1 MACLPLPILSD
12 MSYEMFIG
20 LRYLRAKRKQTFVSL
35 ITLISIAGVMVG
47 VTALIVVIAVMNG
60 FKEDLRDKILGV
72 TSHVVISRFDG
83 NISKYQ
89 EVRAKVEEVSGVNA
103 ATPFIY
109 TQVMISSRKA
119 MSGAVLRG
127 IEPKT
132 ASKVINLP
140 KNLRAGS
147 LEELEAENKPEGMR
161 STPGIILGNELA
173 RNIGASRG
181 EPVTVISPL
190 GRLTPLGRVPRSQ
203 TFRVAGI
210 FDSGMYEYDSTI
222 AYVSLWAA
230 QRFLGIG
237 DRVTGIEV
245 RVDEIYEADRVA
257 KAIGKALDGYPYWSR
272 DWMRMN
278 KNLFS
283 ALKLEKIVMF
293 IILTLIILVAAF
305 NIVGT
310 LIMVVIEKTRD
321 IAILKSMGATRRSIM
336 KIFMIEGAVI
346 GLVGTLLGL
355 LGGYTLCKLLA
366 TYKFIELP
374 SDVYYISTLPVQ
386 MNPLDVALIALAAIV
401 ITLAASVYPAWQ
413 ASRFDPAEAIRYE

>member
-1 MACLPLPILSD
+1 
-12 MSYEMFIG
+12 MSYELFIG
-20 LRYLRAKRKQTFVSL
+20 LRYLKAKRKQTFVSL

-119 MSGAVLRG
+119 ISGAVLRG

-245 RVDEIYEADRVA
+245 RVDDIYEADRVA
-257 KAIGKALDGYPYWSR
+257 RAIGKALDGYPYWSR

-355 LGGYTLCKLLA
+355 LGGYTLCTLLA

-374 SDVYYISTLPVQ
+374 SDVYYISTLPVK

>member
-1 MACLPLPILSD
+1 
-12 MSYEMFIG
+12 MSYELFIG

-60 FKEDLRDKILGV
+60 FKEELRDKILGV

-89 EVRAKVEEVSGVNA
+89 EVKAKVEEVSGVNA

-119 MSGAVLRG
+119 ISGAVLRG
-127 IEPKT
+127 IEPQT
-132 ASKVINLP
+132 ASKVINLQ

-147 LEELEAENKPEGMR
+147 LKELEAENKPEGMR
-161 STPGIILGNELA
+161 ATPGIILGNELA
-173 RNIGASRG
+173 RNIGVSRG

-245 RVDEIYEADRVA
+245 RVDDIYEADRVA

-336 KIFMIEGAVI
+336 KIFLIEGTVI

-355 LGGYTLCKLLA
+355 LGGYTLCTLLA

>member
-1 MACLPLPILSD
+1 
-12 MSYEMFIG
+12 MSYELFIG
-20 LRYLRAKRKQTFVSL
+20 LRYLKAKRKQTFVSL

-89 EVRAKVEEVSGVNA
+89 KVRAKVEEVAGVNA

-119 MSGAVLRG
+119 ISGAVLRG

-140 KNLRAGS
+140 KNLRSGS
-147 LEELEAENKPEGMR
+147 LDELEAEKKPEGMR

-173 RNIGASRG
+173 RNIGVSRG

-237 DRVTGIEV
+237 ERVTGIEV

-257 KAIGKALDGYPYWSR
+257 RAIGKALDGYPYWSR

-355 LGGYTLCKLLA
+355 LGGYTLCTLLA
-366 TYKFIELP
+366 RYKFIELP

-386 MNPLDVALIALAAIV
+386 MNPLDVAIIALAAIV

>member
-1 MACLPLPILSD
+1 
-12 MSYEMFIG
+12 MSYELFIG
-20 LRYLRAKRKQTFVSL
+20 LRYLKAKRKQTFVSL
-35 ITLISIAGVMVG
+35 ITFISIAGVMVG

-83 NISKYQ
+83 NIPKYL
-89 EVRAKVEEVSGVNA
+89 EVKEKVEEVSGVNA

-119 MSGAVLRG
+119 ISGAVLRG
-127 IEPKT
+127 IEPKS

-245 RVDEIYEADRVA
+245 RVDDIYSADRVA

-310 LIMVVIEKTRD
+310 LIMVVMEKTRD

-355 LGGYTLCKLLA
+355 LGGYALCTLLA

-386 MNPLDVALIALAAIV
+386 MNPFDVAVIALAAIV

-413 ASRFDPAEAIRYE
+413 ASRLDPAEAIRYE

>member
-1 MACLPLPILSD
+1 
-12 MSYEMFIG
+12 MSYELFIG
-20 LRYLRAKRKQTFVSL
+20 LRYLKAKRKQTFVSL

-89 EVRAKVEEVSGVNA
+89 EVRAKVGEVSGVNA

-119 MSGAVLRG
+119 ISGAVLRG

-173 RNIGASRG
+173 RNIGALRG
-181 EPVTVISPL
+181 DPVTVISPL

-245 RVDEIYEADRVA
+245 RVDDIYAADRVA
-257 KAIGKALDGYPYWSR
+257 RAIGKALGGYPYWSR

-355 LGGYTLCKLLA
+355 LGGYTICTLLA

-374 SDVYYISTLPVQ
+374 SDVYYISTLPVR
-386 MNPLDVALIALAAIV
+386 MNPLDVALIAVAAIV

>member
-1 MACLPLPILSD
+1 

-89 EVRAKVEEVSGVNA
+89 EVRAKVGEVSGVNA

-119 MSGAVLRG
+119 ISGAVLRG

-245 RVDEIYEADRVA
+245 RVDDIYEADRVA
-257 KAIGKALDGYPYWSR
+257 RAIGKALGGYPYWSR

-355 LGGYTLCKLLA
+355 LGGYTICTLLA

>member
-1 MACLPLPILSD
+1 
-12 MSYEMFIG
+12 MSYELFIG
-20 LRYLRAKRKQTFVSL
+20 LRYLKAKRKQTFVSL

-119 MSGAVLRG
+119 ISGAVLRG

-140 KNLRAGS
+140 KNMRAGS

-173 RNIGASRG
+173 RNIGALRG
-181 EPVTVISPL
+181 DPVTVISPL

-245 RVDEIYEADRVA
+245 RVDDIYEADRVA
-257 KAIGKALDGYPYWSR
+257 RAIGKALDGYPYWSR

-355 LGGYTLCKLLA
+355 LGGYTLCTLLA

-386 MNPLDVALIALAAIV
+386 MNPLDVALIAVAAIV

>member
-1 MACLPLPILSD
+1 
-12 MSYEMFIG
+12 MSYELFIG
-20 LRYLRAKRKQTFVSL
+20 LRYLKAKRKQTFVSL

-89 EVRAKVEEVSGVNA
+89 EVRAKVGEVSGVNA

-119 MSGAVLRG
+119 ISGAVLRG

-147 LEELEAENKPEGMR
+147 LEELEAENEPEGMR

-173 RNIGASRG
+173 RNIGALRG
-181 EPVTVISPL
+181 DPVTVISPL

-245 RVDEIYEADRVA
+245 RVDDIYAADRVA
-257 KAIGKALDGYPYWSR
+257 RAIGKALGGYPYWSR

-355 LGGYTLCKLLA
+355 LGGYTLCTLLA

-386 MNPLDVALIALAAIV
+386 MNPLDVALIAVAAIV

>member
-1 MACLPLPILSD
+1 
-12 MSYEMFIG
+12 MSYELFIG
-20 LRYLRAKRKQTFVSL
+20 LRYLKAKRKQTFVSL

-89 EVRAKVEEVSGVNA
+89 EVRAKVGEVSGVNA

-119 MSGAVLRG
+119 ISGAVLRG

-173 RNIGASRG
+173 RNIGALRG

-245 RVDEIYEADRVA
+245 RVDDIYEADRVA

-355 LGGYTLCKLLA
+355 LGGYTLCTLLA

-374 SDVYYISTLPVQ
+374 SDVYYISTLPVR
-386 MNPLDVALIALAAIV
+386 MNPLDVALIAVAAIV

>member
-1 MACLPLPILSD
+1 
-12 MSYEMFIG
+12 MSYELFIG
-20 LRYLRAKRKQTFVSL
+20 LRYLKAKRKQTFVSL

-89 EVRAKVEEVSGVNA
+89 EVRAKVGEVSGVNA

-119 MSGAVLRG
+119 ISGAVLRG

-140 KNLRAGS
+140 KNMRAGS

-173 RNIGASRG
+173 RNIGALRG

-245 RVDEIYEADRVA
+245 RVDDIYEADRVA
-257 KAIGKALDGYPYWSR
+257 RAIGKALDGYPYWSR

-355 LGGYTLCKLLA
+355 LGGYTLCTLLA

-386 MNPLDVALIALAAIV
+386 MNPLDVALIAVAAIV

>member
-1 MACLPLPILSD
+1 
-12 MSYEMFIG
+12 MSYELFIG
-20 LRYLRAKRKQTFVSL
+20 LRYLKAKRKQTFVSL

-119 MSGAVLRG
+119 ISGAVLRG

-237 DRVTGIEV
+237 DRVTGVEV
-245 RVDEIYEADRVA
+245 RVDDIYEADRVA
-257 KAIGKALDGYPYWSR
+257 RAIGEALDGYPYWSR

-355 LGGYTLCKLLA
+355 LGGYTLCTLLA

-386 MNPLDVALIALAAIV
+386 MNPLDVALIAVAAIV

>member
-1 MACLPLPILSD
+1 
-12 MSYEMFIG
+12 MSYELFIG
-20 LRYLRAKRKQTFVSL
+20 LRYLKAKRKQTFVSL

-89 EVRAKVEEVSGVNA
+89 EVRAKVGEVSGVNA

-119 MSGAVLRG
+119 ISGAVLRG

-173 RNIGASRG
+173 RNIGALRG

-245 RVDEIYEADRVA
+245 RVDDIYAADRVA
-257 KAIGKALDGYPYWSR
+257 RAIGKALDGYPYWSR

-355 LGGYTLCKLLA
+355 LGGYTLCTLLA

>member
-1 MACLPLPILSD
+1 

-20 LRYLRAKRKQTFVSL
+20 LRYLKAKRKQTFVSL
-35 ITLISIAGVMVG
+35 ITLISIAGVTVG

-119 MSGAVLRG
+119 ISGAVLRG

-140 KNLRAGS
+140 KNMRAGS

-245 RVDEIYEADRVA
+245 RVDDIYEADRVA
-257 KAIGKALDGYPYWSR
+257 RAIGKALDGYPYWSR

-355 LGGYTLCKLLA
+355 LGGYTLCTLLA

-374 SDVYYISTLPVQ
+374 SDVYYISTLPVK

>member
-1 MACLPLPILSD
+1 
-12 MSYEMFIG
+12 MSYELFIG
-20 LRYLRAKRKQTFVSL
+20 LRYLKAKRKQTFVSL

-89 EVRAKVEEVSGVNA
+89 EVRAKVGEVSGVNA

-119 MSGAVLRG
+119 ISGAVLRG

-140 KNLRAGS
+140 KNMRAGS

-173 RNIGASRG
+173 RNIGALRG

-245 RVDEIYEADRVA
+245 RVDDIYAADRVA
-257 KAIGKALDGYPYWSR
+257 QAIGKALDGYPYWSR

-386 MNPLDVALIALAAIV
+386 MNPLDVALIALEAIV

>member
-1 MACLPLPILSD
+1 

-20 LRYLRAKRKQTFVSL
+20 LRYLKAKRKQTFVSL

-83 NISKYQ
+83 NISQYQ

-119 MSGAVLRG
+119 ISGAVLRG

-245 RVDEIYEADRVA
+245 RVDDIYEADRVA
-257 KAIGKALDGYPYWSR
+257 RAIGKALDGYPYWSR

-355 LGGYTLCKLLA
+355 LGGYTLCTLLA

>member
-1 MACLPLPILSD
+1 
-12 MSYEMFIG
+12 MSYELFIG
-20 LRYLRAKRKQTFVSL
+20 LRYLKAKRKQTFVSL
-35 ITLISIAGVMVG
+35 ITVISIAGVMVG

-60 FKEDLRDKILGV
+60 FKEDLREKILGV

-83 NISKYQ
+83 NMSKYM
-89 EVRAKVEEVSGVNA
+89 EVKEKVEEVSGVNA

-119 MSGAVLRG
+119 ISGAVLRG

-173 RNIGASRG
+173 RNIGASQG

-245 RVDEIYEADRVA
+245 RVDDIYSADRVA

-355 LGGYTLCKLLA
+355 LGGYSLCTLLA

-413 ASRFDPAEAIRYE
+413 ASRLDPAEAIRYE

>member
-1 MACLPLPILSD
+1 
-12 MSYEMFIG
+12 MSYELFIG
-20 LRYLRAKRKQTFVSL
+20 LRYLKAKRKQTFVSL

-89 EVRAKVEEVSGVNA
+89 EVRAKVGEVSGVNA

-119 MSGAVLRG
+119 ISGAVLRG

-132 ASKVINLP
+132 ASQVINLP
-140 KNLRAGS
+140 KNMRAGS

-173 RNIGASRG
+173 RNIGALRG

-245 RVDEIYEADRVA
+245 RVDDIYEADRVA

-386 MNPLDVALIALAAIV
+386 MNPLDVAIIALAAIV

>member
-1 MACLPLPILSD
+1 
-12 MSYEMFIG
+12 MSYELFIG
-20 LRYLRAKRKQTFVSL
+20 LRYLKAKRKQTFVSL

>member
-1 MACLPLPILSD
+1 

-89 EVRAKVEEVSGVNA
+89 EVRAKVGEVSGVNA

-119 MSGAVLRG
+119 ISGAVLRG

-210 FDSGMYEYDSTI
+210 FDSGMYAYDSTI

-245 RVDEIYEADRVA
+245 RVDDIYEADRVA
-257 KAIGKALDGYPYWSR
+257 RAIGKALDGYPYWSR

-336 KIFMIEGAVI
+336 KIFLIEGAVI

-355 LGGYTLCKLLA
+355 LGGYTLCTLLA

-374 SDVYYISTLPVQ
+374 SDVYYISTLPVK

>member
-1 MACLPLPILSD
+1 
-12 MSYEMFIG
+12 
-20 LRYLRAKRKQTFVSL
+20 
-35 ITLISIAGVMVG
+35 
-47 VTALIVVIAVMNG
+47 
-60 FKEDLRDKILGV
+60 
-72 TSHVVISRFDG
+72 
-83 NISKYQ
+83 
-89 EVRAKVEEVSGVNA
+89 
-103 ATPFIY
+103 
-109 TQVMISSRKA
+109 MISSRKA
-119 MSGAVLRG
+119 ISGAVLRG

-140 KNLRAGS
+140 KNLRSGS
-147 LEELEAENKPEGMR
+147 LDELEAEKKPEGMR

-173 RNIGASRG
+173 RNIGVSRG

-210 FDSGMYEYDSTI
+210 FDSGMYEYDSSI

-237 DRVTGIEV
+237 ERVTGIEV

-257 KAIGKALDGYPYWSR
+257 RAIGKALDGYPYWSR

-386 MNPLDVALIALAAIV
+386 MNPLDVAIIALAAIV

>member
-1 MACLPLPILSD
+1 
-12 MSYEMFIG
+12 MSYELFIG
-20 LRYLRAKRKQTFVSL
+20 LRYLKAKRKQTFVSL

-89 EVRAKVEEVSGVNA
+89 EVRAKVGEVSGVNA

-119 MSGAVLRG
+119 ISGAVLRG

-140 KNLRAGS
+140 KNMRAGS

-173 RNIGASRG
+173 RNIGALRG

-245 RVDEIYEADRVA
+245 RVDDIYEADRVA

-413 ASRFDPAEAIRYE
+413 ASRFDPVEAIRYE

>member
-1 MACLPLPILSD
+1 
-12 MSYEMFIG
+12 MSYELFIG
-20 LRYLRAKRKQTFVSL
+20 LRYLKAKRKQTFVSL
-35 ITLISIAGVMVG
+35 ITLISIAGVTVG
-47 VTALIVVIAVMNG
+47 VTALIVVLAVMNG
-60 FKEDLRDKILGV
+60 FKEDLREKILGV
-72 TSHVVISRFDG
+72 TSHVVVSRFDG
-83 NISKYQ
+83 NIPKYQ
-89 EVRAKVEEVSGVNA
+89 KLRAKVEVVSGVA
-103 ATPFIY
+103 ASTPFIF
-109 TQVMISSRKA
+109 TQAMINSRQA
-119 MSGAVLRG
+119 ISGAVLRG
-127 IEPKT
+127 IEPET

-140 KNLRAGS
+140 KNMRSGS
-147 LEELEAENKPEGMR
+147 LEELAVEEKSGEPRA
-161 STPGIILGNELA
+161 TPGIILGNELA
-173 RNIGASRG
+173 RNLGVSRG

-222 AYVSLWAA
+222 AYVSIWAA

-245 RVDEIYEADRVA
+245 RVDDIYKADQVA
-257 KAIGKALDGYPYWSR
+257 RDIGKALGGYPYWSR

-305 NIVGT
+305 NIIGT

-336 KIFMIEGAVI
+336 KIFMIEGAII
-346 GLVGTLLGL
+346 GLVGTLSGL

-366 TYKFIELP
+366 TYQFIELP
-374 SDVYYISTLPVQ
+374 PDVYYISTLPVR
-386 MNPLDVALIALAAIV
+386 MDPLDVTLIALAAIIISLV
-401 ITLAASVYPAWQ
+401 ATVYPAWQ
-413 ASRFDPAEAIRYE
+413 ASRLDPAEAIRYE

>member
-1 MACLPLPILSD
+1 
-12 MSYEMFIG
+12 
-20 LRYLRAKRKQTFVSL
+20 
-35 ITLISIAGVMVG
+35 MVG

-83 NISKYQ
+83 NISQYQ

-119 MSGAVLRG
+119 ISGAVLRG

-245 RVDEIYEADRVA
+245 RVDDIYEADRVA
-257 KAIGKALDGYPYWSR
+257 RAIGKALDGYPYWSR

-346 GLVGTLLGL
+346 GLIGTLLGL
-355 LGGYTLCKLLA
+355 LGGYTLCTLLA

>member
-1 MACLPLPILSD
+1 
-12 MSYEMFIG
+12 MSYELFIG
-20 LRYLRAKRKQTFVSL
+20 LRYLKAKRKQTFVSL
-35 ITLISIAGVMVG
+35 ITFISIAGVMVG

-89 EVRAKVEEVSGVNA
+89 EVREKVEEVSGVNA

-119 MSGAVLRG
+119 ISGAVLRG

-147 LEELEAENKPEGMR
+147 LEELEAEKKPEGMR

-245 RVDEIYEADRVA
+245 RVDDIYEADRVA

-321 IAILKSMGATRRSIM
+321 IAILKSMGATRSSIM

-386 MNPLDVALIALAAIV
+386 VNPLDVALIALAAIV

>member
-1 MACLPLPILSD
+1 
-12 MSYEMFIG
+12 MSYELFIG
-20 LRYLRAKRKQTFVSL
+20 LRYLKAKRKQTFVSL

-47 VTALIVVIAVMNG
+47 VTALIVVIAAMNG

-83 NISKYQ
+83 NISKYL
-89 EVRAKVEEVSGVNA
+89 EVIARVKEVSGVNA

-119 MSGAVLRG
+119 ISGAVLRG

-245 RVDEIYEADRVA
+245 RVDDIYEADRVA
-257 KAIGKALDGYPYWSR
+257 RAIGEALDGYPYWSR

-336 KIFMIEGAVI
+336 KIFLIEGAVI

>member
-1 MACLPLPILSD
+1 
-12 MSYEMFIG
+12 MSYELFIG
-20 LRYLRAKRKQTFVSL
+20 LRYLKAKRKQTFVSL
-35 ITLISIAGVMVG
+35 ITIISIAGVMVG

-89 EVRAKVEEVSGVNA
+89 EVRAKVGEVAGVKA

-119 MSGAVLRG
+119 ISGAVLRG

-140 KNLRAGS
+140 KNMRAGS
-147 LEELEAENKPEGMR
+147 LEELEAESKPEGMR

-173 RNIGASRG
+173 RNIGALRG

-245 RVDEIYEADRVA
+245 RVDDIYEADQVA
-257 KAIGKALDGYPYWSR
+257 RAIGKALDGYPYWSR

-355 LGGYTLCKLLA
+355 LGGYTLCTLLA

-386 MNPLDVALIALAAIV
+386 MNPLDVALIAVAAIV

>member
-1 MACLPLPILSD
+1 
-12 MSYEMFIG
+12 MSYEFFIG
-20 LRYLRAKRKQTFVSL
+20 LRYLKAKRKQTFVSL

-89 EVRAKVEEVSGVNA
+89 KVREKVEEVSGVNA

-119 MSGAVLRG
+119 ISGAVLRG

-140 KNLRAGS
+140 KNLRSGS
-147 LEELEAENKPEGMR
+147 LDELEAEKKPEGMR

-173 RNIGASRG
+173 RNIGVARG

-203 TFRVAGI
+203 TYRVAGI
-210 FDSGMYEYDSTI
+210 FDSGMYEYDSTV

-237 DRVTGIEV
+237 ERVTGIEV

-257 KAIGKALDGYPYWSR
+257 RAIGKALDGYPYWSR

-336 KIFMIEGAVI
+336 KIFIIEGAVI
-346 GLVGTLLGL
+346 GMVGTLLGL

-386 MNPLDVALIALAAIV
+386 MNPLDVAIIALAAIV

>member
-1 MACLPLPILSD
+1 
-12 MSYEMFIG
+12 MSYELFIG
-20 LRYLRAKRKQTFVSL
+20 LRYLKAKRKQTFVSL

-89 EVRAKVEEVSGVNA
+89 EVRAKVGEVSGVNA

-119 MSGAVLRG
+119 ISGAVLRG

-245 RVDEIYEADRVA
+245 RVDDIYAADRVA
-257 KAIGKALDGYPYWSR
+257 RAIGKALGGYPYWSR

-355 LGGYTLCKLLA
+355 LGGYTLCTLLA

>member
-1 MACLPLPILSD
+1 
-12 MSYEMFIG
+12 MSYELFIG
-20 LRYLRAKRKQTFVSL
+20 LRYLKAKRKQTFVSL

-89 EVRAKVEEVSGVNA
+89 EVRAKVGEVSGVNA

-119 MSGAVLRG
+119 ISGAVLRG

-173 RNIGASRG
+173 RNIGALRG

-245 RVDEIYEADRVA
+245 RVDDIYEADRVA

-386 MNPLDVALIALAAIV
+386 MNPLDVAIIALAAIV

>member
-1 MACLPLPILSD
+1 
-12 MSYEMFIG
+12 MSYELFIG

-83 NISKYQ
+83 NISEYQ
-89 EVRAKVEEVSGVNA
+89 EVRAKVGEVSGVNA

-119 MSGAVLRG
+119 ISGAVLRG

-140 KNLRAGS
+140 KNMRAGS
-147 LEELEAENKPEGMR
+147 LEELEAESKPEGMR

-173 RNIGASRG
+173 RNIGALRG

-245 RVDEIYEADRVA
+245 RVDDIYEADRVA
-257 KAIGKALDGYPYWSR
+257 RAIGKALDGYPYWSR

-355 LGGYTLCKLLA
+355 LGGYTLCTLLA

-386 MNPLDVALIALAAIV
+386 MNPLDVALIAVAAIV

>member
-1 MACLPLPILSD
+1 
-12 MSYEMFIG
+12 MSYELFIG
-20 LRYLRAKRKQTFVSL
+20 LRYLKAKRKQTFVSL

-83 NISKYQ
+83 NISKYP

-119 MSGAVLRG
+119 ISGAVLRG
-127 IEPKT
+127 IEPQT
-132 ASKVINLP
+132 ASKVINLQ

-147 LEELEAENKPEGMR
+147 LKELEAENKPEGMR
-161 STPGIILGNELA
+161 ATPGIILGNELA

-245 RVDEIYEADRVA
+245 RVDDIYEADRVA
-257 KAIGKALDGYPYWSR
+257 RAIGKALDGYPYWSR

-293 IILTLIILVAAF
+293 IILTLIIVVAAF

-310 LIMVVIEKTRD
+310 LTMVVVEKTRD

-336 KIFMIEGAVI
+336 KIFLIEGAVI

-355 LGGYTLCKLLA
+355 LGGYTLCTLLA

-374 SDVYYISTLPVQ
+374 SDVYYISTLPVK

>member
-1 MACLPLPILSD
+1 
-12 MSYEMFIG
+12 MSYELFIG
-20 LRYLRAKRKQTFVSL
+20 LRYLKAKRKQTFVSL
-35 ITLISIAGVMVG
+35 ITLISIAGVTVG

-119 MSGAVLRG
+119 ISGAVLRG

-245 RVDEIYEADRVA
+245 RVDDIYEADRVA
-257 KAIGKALDGYPYWSR
+257 RAIGKALDGYPYWSR

-355 LGGYTLCKLLA
+355 LGGYTLCTLLA

>member
-1 MACLPLPILSD
+1 

-20 LRYLRAKRKQTFVSL
+20 LRYLKAKRKQTFVSL

-119 MSGAVLRG
+119 ISGAVLRG

-245 RVDEIYEADRVA
+245 RVDDIYEADRVA
-257 KAIGKALDGYPYWSR
+257 RAIGKALGGYPYWSR

-336 KIFMIEGAVI
+336 KIFLIEGAVI

-355 LGGYTLCKLLA
+355 LGGYTLCTLLA

-374 SDVYYISTLPVQ
+374 SDVYYISTLPVK